1 MQPLIHQQP
10 KGLRSGPPSPPLS
23 MQEVHAH
30 ARLLS
35 TSPCRWISFSLS
47 LSLALSLLSL
57 PSTRAYGYSAL
68 EYNATRCPFASGMRT
83 DSPWE
88 VGIAYRLVG
97 CERAHLQPE
106 RRYARLRG
114 FPASERAREEERRGR
129 CSRLE
134 EIPEGMDL
142 PAGFIWALY
151 VDLSPL
157 SGRRWLRGRKT
168 AGQEREAALAPGGE
182 K

>member
-1 MQPLIHQQP
+1 MNL
-10 KGLRSGPPSPPLS
+10 
-23 MQEVHAH
+23 
-30 ARLLS
+30 
-35 TSPCRWISFSLS
+35 SLS
-47 LSLALSLLSL
+47 LSLSLSP

-68 EYNATRCPFASGMRT
+68 EYNATRCPFAWGMRT

-97 CERAHLQPE
+97 CERAHLQPSGE
-106 RRYARLRG
+106 GTGVR
-114 FPASERAREEERRGR
+114 ASEREKRRGR
-129 CSRLE
+129 CPRLE

-168 AGQEREAALAPGGE
+168 ARQEREAALAPGGGKIE
-182 K
+182 EDTRVVLSTVG